1 MKFLVFSVLV
11 STLTAFSALAE
22 EPMPIPRLEGL
33 YNYQDDFVV
42 PLIRRVEDIPDTT
55 AEGKARVKQLRKEG
69 HSCGRK
75 NPQVARCIK
84 SERPNAPL
92 EELRAPVAN
101 LMRTVDVEFYPGE
114 EPPVLNHN
122 GSSTQEWLLRDVV
135 RLMKKKVNLYFVVR
149 SYEGRISLSFPV
161 SEGQP
166 IGNLI
171 YHGADKLGLQLTA
184 SRKESPSVTIGYVM
198 EAYLNPGL

>member
-1 MKFLVFSVLV
+1 MKFLVFSLLAI
-11 STLTAFSALAE
+11 TLTAFSARAE
-22 EPMPIPRLEGL
+22 DPMPIPRLEGL
-33 YNYQDDFVV
+33 YNYQDDFIVT
-42 PLIRRVEDIPDTT
+42 LIRRVEDIPDTT

-75 NPQVARCIK
+75 NPQVARCVK
-84 SERPNAPL
+84 SEKPNAPM
-92 EELRAPVAN
+92 EELRAPLAN

-114 EPPVLNHN
+114 EPPVLSHN
-122 GSSTQEWLLRDVV
+122 GSSTQEWLLKDTV
-135 RLMKKKVNLYFVVR
+135 RLMKKKLNLYFVVR

-184 SRKESPSVTIGYVM
+184 SHKESPSVTIGYVM
-198 EAYLNPGL
+198 EAYLKPGL